1 MVGSKEMVVL
11 YPGTET
17 DACLLENGAILT
29 TDKYGNELKLKKNEV
44 IITMYY

>member
-1 MVGSKEMVVL
+1 VKGKEMVVL
-11 YPGTET
+11 YPGTEI
-17 DACLLENGAILT
+17 DACLLKNGVIST